1 MEVEDPD
8 AEGIENFAPA
18 GTPAVREQ
26 HVCDARNLVDFAVVN
41 PHTYYISVVNSH
53 RGLVEMDVLHLV
65 KKNYCLLIVHG
76 FGELLFVWRENQSNS
91 LCFNRL

>member
-65 KKNYCLLIVHG
+65 KKKLLSVDCSRIRGVIICMMRNTITQLM
-76 FGELLFVWRENQSNS
+76 F
-91 LCFNRL
+91 

>member
-1 MEVEDPD
+1 MTTNTFLCGLQCTHVEVIAVEAEDPD

-41 PHTYYISVVNSH
+41 PHMYYI
-53 RGLVEMDVLHLV
+53 
-65 KKNYCLLIVHG
+65 
-76 FGELLFVWRENQSNS
+76 
-91 LCFNRL
+91 